1 MTDGTTETTDERG
14 VAAPDAT
21 PAEAPAEEVAP
32 PGHRAGG
39 GALKGLIGMGVFLV
53 AVLAIGA
60 VLGFGPLAAPTPP
73 AQVTDP
79 REMIARGLQAILDSA
94 SVHVDGTVAGTIPG
108 ALVGQGTEPVVLDG
122 MTVAADALP
131 KDATTTTHVE
141 IPALDVALDTT
152 SVWDVLW
159 YRTQPDEPWLR
170 ASVGG
175 VAADA
180 GVDVNPLTLVD
191 RLRAYLNR
199 PDIVPS
205 ATDAPCPDG
214 SGTCRHIVLDAGSDP
229 VTLLKVMLPDDTE
242 AAIPPVST
250 TVTVDSQV
258 QTLRPV
264 RVAVDMVSDDGA
276 IDVHLVLEPS
286 RWDDPSI
293 TIEPP
298 APGS

>member
-1 MTDGTTETTDERG
+1 MTEPTT
-14 VAAPDAT
+14 
-21 PAEAPAEEVAP
+21 AEEATT
-32 PGHRAGG
+32 PGHRSGG
-39 GALKGLIGMGVFLV
+39 GALKGLIGMAVFLV
-53 AVLAIGA
+53 AVLLLGA

-73 AQVTDP
+73 AKVEDP
-79 REMIARGLQAILDSA
+79 REMIARGLQAILDST
-94 SVHVDGTVAGTIPG
+94 SVHVDGTVTGSVPG
-108 ALVGQGTEPVVLDG
+108 AFINQGAEAITLDG
-122 MTVAADALP
+122 MTVAADARP
-131 KDATTTTHVE
+131 KDATTQTHVV

-152 SVWDVLW
+152 SVWDALW
-159 YRTQPDEPWLR
+159 YRTAPEEPWLR

-199 PDIVPS
+199 PDIVPTVS
-205 ATDAPCPDG
+205 DAPCPDG

-258 QTLRPV
+258 ETLRPV
-264 RVAVDMVSDDGA
+264 RVSIDMVSDDGS

-298 APGS
+298 PTGS